1 MKPLIIALCAF
12 LLPTV
17 VIADT
22 YVEYKY
28 KTSLDVSG
36 KTSQFVRVGHKFEN
50 NFYLEV
56 GKDSAETGYK
66 KKFGNLVM
74 KGKVEVQMTLTRTA
88 LKSKRG
94 IHSKNSS

>member
-74 KGKVEVQMTLTRTA
+74 KGKVESTNDFD
-88 LKSKRG
+88 
-94 IHSKNSS
+94 KNSLEIEARYTFKK